1 MYCFLVLVLTGT
13 YLSLFFEASTKEV
26 LYHGSYH
33 PLDGVKMSAAY
44 QSVINLSFDV
54 RAGLVMRQVHHW
66 AALVFVAAIV
76 VHLCRVFFTGA
87 FRKPRELNWMIG
99 VTMLILVL
107 ANGFAGYSLLDDLLS
122 GTGLR
127 IAYAIVESIPV
138 VGTWLASLVWGGEYP
153 GTAIIHRLFVLHV
166 FVVPGA
172 IAVLLAG
179 HLALIWH
186 QKHTQFPG
194 PGRTEHNVVG
204 SRMFPSYAT
213 KSISLFFGVFAV
225 LCLLGGLF
233 QINPVWFWGPYHPE
247 KVAIVAQPDWYV
259 GWLEGALRIMPPW
272 EIRAG
277 GYMVP
282 NPFFPGVLLPGLTFV
297 ALYLYPFIERR
308 FTRDQAFHH
317 LLDRP
322 RFHPVR
328 TALGVSV
335 LTFYTLVF
343 LAGSDDVMA
352 AKFHVSYN
360 AIVWFLRFAIFVLP
374 AVSGAVALF
383 WCRGL
388 AAGTREAV
396 HGETPTGVAE
406 ELPPSHAASRG

>member
-1 MYCFLVLVLTGT
+1 
-13 YLSLFFEASTKEV
+13 
-26 LYHGSYH
+26 
-33 PLDGVKMSAAY
+33 
-44 QSVINLSFDV
+44 
-54 RAGLVMRQVHHW
+54 
-66 AALVFVAAIV
+66 
-76 VHLCRVFFTGA
+76 
-87 FRKPRELNWMIG
+87 
-99 VTMLILVL
+99 MLLLVL

-127 IAYAIVESIPV
+127 IAYAVAESIPL
-138 VGTWLASLVWGGEYP
+138 VGTWIASLVWGGEFP

-166 FVVPGA
+166 FVIPGA

-179 HLALIWH
+179 HLALVWR

-194 PGRTEHNVVG
+194 PGRSEGNVVG
-204 SRMFPSYAT
+204 SRLFPTYAA

-247 KVAIVAQPDWYV
+247 KISIVAQPDWYV
-259 GWLEGALRIMPPW
+259 GWLEGALRLMPPW
-272 EIRAG
+272 EVRVG

-282 NPFFPGVLLPGLTFV
+282 NPFFPGVLLPGITFLL
-297 ALYLYPFIERR
+297 LYLYPFIERR
-308 FTRDQAFHH
+308 LTGDQAFHH

-328 TALGVSV
+328 TAVGTAALA
-335 LTFYTLVF
+335 FYAVVF

-360 AIVWFLRFAIFVLP
+360 AIVWILR
-374 AVSGAVALF
+374 VALVVVPLVAALVAWA

-388 AAGTREAV
+388 AAAAPEAD
-396 HGETPTGVAE
+396 EADAT
-406 ELPPSHAASRG
+406 AAL